1 MFYQY
6 GPFDPAGGV
15 KMWGHYRSRDLL
27 HWEQLPPMLYPD
39 QPWDIHG
46 VYSGSALVE
55 DGTMYLYYTGNVKH
69 AGNYDY
75 ITAGRGHNTALAVS
89 RDGVTAESNELL
101 LENKDYP
108 ADLTCHVRD
117 PKVWAQD
124 GTYYMVLG
132 ARTKDDRGELL
143 VYESADKRSWQHIN
157 TLTTPEKFGYMW
169 ECPDLFELDGK
180 WFLMC
185 SPQGVTR
192 QGNKYQNV
200 YSCGYF
206 PLHGDFRGD
215 YTLGEFREL
224 DCGFDFYAPQTFSD
238 GGRRLL
244 IGWMGMPDADYA
256 NPTVANGWQ
265 HCLTVPCEI
274 KRDGERML
282 RVPAREISALRGEHI
297 PTERAQVF
305 DMVCRTEAVGRL
317 VIRGAA
323 VVEWDGQQLS
333 LTLVQGGAGRTVRYA
348 DVGAVKSLRVLAD
361 TSSLEIFINGGEQVM
376 TTRYYPDPASCGVQ
390 MEGAQAE
397 IWAMGALQI
406 Q

>member
-1 MFYQY
+1 MSNALQRDLVRLVSRIEREDGPRATADPYRQRFHLMPPVGWMNDPNGLCRCGEWYHVFYQY

-169 ECPDLFELDGK
+169 ECPDLFELDGQ
-180 WFLMC
+180 WFLVC

-206 PLHGDFRGD
+206 PLYGDFRGD

-224 DCGFDFYAPQTFSD
+224 DCGFDFYAPQSFVD
-238 GGRRLL
+238 GGRACNSA
-244 IGWMGMPDADYA
+244 GW
-256 NPTVANGWQ
+256 
-265 HCLTVPCEI
+265 
-274 KRDGERML
+274 
-282 RVPAREISALRGEHI
+282 
-297 PTERAQVF
+297 
-305 DMVCRTEAVGRL
+305 VCRMRTMPIRL
-317 VIRGAA
+317 WRM
-323 VVEWDGQQLS
+323 
-333 LTLVQGGAGRTVRYA
+333 AGSTA
-348 DVGAVKSLRVLAD
+348 
-361 TSSLEIFINGGEQVM
+361 
-376 TTRYYPDPASCGVQ
+376 
-390 MEGAQAE
+390 
-397 IWAMGALQI
+397 
-406 Q
+406 

>member
-1 MFYQY
+1 M
-6 GPFDPAGGV
+6 
-15 KMWGHYRSRDLL
+15 GHYRSRDLL

-69 AGNYDY
+69 AGDYDY

-89 RDGVTAESNELL
+89 RDGVTAASNELL
-101 LENKDYP
+101 LENRDYP

-124 GTYYMVLG
+124 GRYYMVLG

-143 VYESADKRSWQHIN
+143 VYESADKRHWQHIN

-169 ECPDLFELDGK
+169 ECPDLFELDGQ
-180 WFLMC
+180 WFLVC

-192 QGNKYQNV
+192 QGNQYQNV

-206 PLHGDFRGD
+206 PLYGDFRGD
-215 YTLGEFREL
+215 YTLGEFHEL
-224 DCGFDFYAPQTFSD
+224 DCGFDFYAPQSFAD
-238 GGRRLL
+238 GSRRLQF
-244 IGWMGMPDADYA
+244 GWMGMPDAAYT
-256 NPTVANGWQ
+256 NPTVEQGWQ

-274 KRDGERML
+274 KRDGDRLL
-282 RVPAREISALRGEHI
+282 RVPAREVSALRGERI
-297 PTERAQVF
+297 PAERAQVF
-305 DMVCRTEAVGRL
+305 DMVCRTEGAGRL

-333 LTLVQGGAGRTVRYA
+333 LTLAQGGEGRTVRYA
-348 DVGAVKSLRVLAD
+348 DVDAVKNLRVLAD
-361 TSSLEIFINGGEQVM
+361 TSSLEIFINGGAQVM
-376 TTRYYPDPASCGVQ
+376 TTRYYPDPVSCGVQ